1 MSGWMTIHR
10 GRSWSN
16 IPWNWSRWWFQV
28 VNPIWESS
36 TATPKHSG
44 IKGHHQKSWRNHQK
58 ITCQNPWPSIF
69 WRFSLFKMCNLC
81 FTMISWALLFFL
93 TPRIFWSSA
102 ATTSFTCWGVGL
114 FFSTFAWGANLGHS
128 AVGGGKEAWSYHVFV
143 CFSSC
148 GKRISMGNGGF
159 SKRWRILQLWSC
171 GATCRY
177 LFSGL
182 M

>member
-1 MSGWMTIHR
+1 MELKSLVISSRQPNLGIINRNPQTFGYKRSSSKILEKPPENHLSKSMTF
-10 GRSWSN
+10 N
-16 IPWNWSRWWFQV
+16 FL
-28 VNPIWESS
+28 
-36 TATPKHSG
+36 T
-44 IKGHHQKSWRNHQK
+44 
-58 ITCQNPWPSIF
+58 F
-69 WRFSLFKMCNLC
+69 FLFKMCNLC